1 MRGKGLPYYG
11 QIHSA
16 TIPREAYN
24 IWLTRNNEL
33 ADTEPFGMSCF
44 LQTDPNDAVR
54 EDYIRRLLDAA
65 NLKDDE
71 IFVLRCRFIDG
82 MTLQETADELRG
94 VCRERI
100 RQIEGRALR
109 RLRSTYQKQNGGIW
123 HWRETWCD

>member
-100 RQIEGRALR
+100 RQIEARALR
-109 RLRSTYQKQNGGIW
+109 KLRSANKELTG
-123 HWRETWCD
+123 HFFRWRETWCD

>member
-1 MRGKGLPYYG
+1 MKSKARPYYG

-16 TIPREAYN
+16 TIPGEAYR

-54 EDYIRRLLDAA
+54 EDYIRWLLDAA

-71 IFVLRCRFIDG
+71 VFVLQCRFIEG
-82 MTLQETADELRG
+82 MNLQETADKLRG
-94 VCRERI
+94 VCPERI
-100 RQIEGRALR
+100 RQIENRALR
-109 RLRSTYQKQNGGIW
+109 RLRSTHQKQNGGIW
-123 HWRETWCD
+123 CCSEMWCD

>member
-16 TIPREAYN
+16 TIPGEAYR

-54 EDYIRRLLDAA
+54 EDYIRWLLDAA

-71 IFVLRCRFIDG
+71 VFVLRCRFIEG

-100 RQIEGRALR
+100 RQIEARALR
-109 RLRSTYQKQNGGIW
+109 RLRSTHYKQNGGIW
-123 HWRETWCD
+123 CWRETWAD